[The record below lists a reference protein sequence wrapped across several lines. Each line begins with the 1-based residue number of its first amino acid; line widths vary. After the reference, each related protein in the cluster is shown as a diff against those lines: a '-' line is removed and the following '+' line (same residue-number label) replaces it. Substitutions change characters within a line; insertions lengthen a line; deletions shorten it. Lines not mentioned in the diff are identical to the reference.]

1 MTMIRAHFADYEPFH
16 YWISGFR
23 HNTVGDLAAE
33 WQLNAEQADALASKL
48 SELEADIFG
57 FWARCYERSDYNSP
71 AYYLD
76 AIVRELARFG
86 YEPASGYADIYPELA
101 PISDDI
107 DERLAELCDDP
118 TEYDEGDSESV
129 YLFDAGWGGGL
140 EEAES
145 LFYEYDFTYRDL
157 CRFRSNLD
165 SDFQS
170 YVINKALDRYYYD
183 IDDLDADDPDDA
195 EALREAFERCVQD
208 IAGSVP
214 DHYGYTFAY
223 ELAEFEWPD
232 DIRDAVMTLV
242 FGDDWRNQ

>member
-23 HNTVGDLAAE
+23 HNTVG
-33 WQLNAEQADALASKL
+33 
-48 SELEADIFG
+48 
-57 FWARCYERSDYNSP
+57 
-71 AYYLD
+71 
-76 AIVRELARFG
+76 
-86 YEPASGYADIYPELA
+86 
-101 PISDDI
+101 
-107 DERLAELCDDP
+107 
-118 TEYDEGDSESV
+118 
-129 YLFDAGWGGGL
+129 
-140 EEAES
+140 
-145 LFYEYDFTYRDL
+145 
-157 CRFRSNLD
+157 
-165 SDFQS
+165 
-170 YVINKALDRYYYD
+170 
-183 IDDLDADDPDDA
+183 DLDADDPDDA

>member
-71 AYYLD
+71 EYFLD
-76 AIVRELARFG
+76 AIVRELIRFH
-86 YEPASGYADIYPELA
+86 YSPASGYADIYPDLA
-101 PISDDI
+101 PIADDI
-107 DERLAELCDDP
+107 DDRLAEWPDDP
-118 TEYDEGDSESV
+118 TEHDESDAEAV

-157 CRFRSNLD
+157 CRFRSSLD
-165 SDFQS
+165 SCFQS
-170 YVINKALDRYYYD
+170 YVIDKALDRYYYD

>member
-57 FWARCYERSDYNSP
+57 FWARCYEYSEYNSP

-107 DERLAELCDDP
+107 DARLAEWGDDP
-118 TEYDEGDSESV
+118 TEYDDSDFETV

-140 EEAES
+140 EDAEN
-145 LFYEYDFTYRDL
+145 LFYNYCFSYVDLRGCRD
-157 CRFRSNLD
+157 CLD
-165 SDFQS
+165 SCFQS
-170 YVINKALDRYYYD
+170 YVIDKALDQYSDD
-183 IDDLDADDPDDA
+183 IDYLDDDDPDDA

-208 IAGSVP
+208 IADSVP
-214 DHYGYTFAY
+214 EHYGYTFAY
-223 ELAEFEWPD
+223 ELSEFEWPD
-232 DIRDAVMTLV
+232 DIRDAVMTRI
-242 FGDDWRNQ
+242 FGEDWQNK